1 MSGEDKLL
9 GIGKITSSNR
19 IPVTAILDFL
29 NAQRGDHVKW
39 VERENGDIVL
49 MKV

>member
-1 MSGEDKLL
+1 MTNDEKLI

-29 NAQRGDHVKW
+29 QVQKGDHIKFL
-39 VERENGDIVL
+39 ERDNGDIVIS
-49 MKV
+49 KV